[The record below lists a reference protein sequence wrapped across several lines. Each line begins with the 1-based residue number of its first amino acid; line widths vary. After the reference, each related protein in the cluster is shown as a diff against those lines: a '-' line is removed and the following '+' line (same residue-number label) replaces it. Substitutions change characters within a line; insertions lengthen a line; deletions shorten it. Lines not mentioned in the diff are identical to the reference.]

1 MSNSNALAEIQSKYQ
16 NCNLL
21 IPAATSVQI
30 NPFYKCTVMEVN
42 ADTSENSGDIFKV
55 GSIKT
60 GEDGQGKAIYKDVYS
75 LAKPLLMK
83 LATAAG
89 IQFHPEYTTVMRENA
104 NTYVGKAYGAVRL
117 PDGTFKTHAETK
129 RICLDDEEAKY
140 RLEFMDKSIMGI
152 TDWKAAKAAEEMFK
166 GHWENTEE
174 TRTYNGKEYP
184 VKKFVI
190 DDCDREKYI
199 ERSMLVNMTLLR
211 KTASEKAQTGAI
223 LRVVRALLGIKGTYS
238 PDELKKPFAVPT
250 VNFSPDYSDAR
261 VRQAMLQQGMNSMGN
276 MFGAAAMP
284 PAMEQIAFSQEAF
297 DNTFN
302 PDENLDNP
310 AFASDIP
317 VNERYEEDYQQ
328 PTDQEQQGIE
338 MDERERNDWYCEKCG
353 DRINERIWTYS
364 VENFGTPL
372 CQKCQ
377 KLVKEQ
383 EEAGYQCDEC
393 GASINEKVHEYSLK
407 KYGRPLCMKCQ
418 KGAGK

>member
-55 GSIKT
+55 GSTKV
-60 GEDGQGKAIYKDVYS
+60 GEDQNRNAIYKDVYS

-89 IQFHPEYTTVMRENA
+89 IQFHPEYTTVVRENA

-152 TDWKAAKAAEEMFK
+152 HDWRAAKSAADMFK
-166 GHWENTEE
+166 GEW
-174 TRTYNGKEYP
+174 KEDPNKRNDKGYP
-184 VKKFVI
+184 EKYYVI

-223 LRVVRALLGIKGTYS
+223 LRVVRALLGIKGTYLL
-238 PDELKKPFAVPT
+238 DELKKPFAVPT

-276 MFGAAAMP
+276 MFGASAVP

-297 DNTFN
+297 DNSFN

-317 VNERYEEDYQQ
+317 VDEGYEEDYQQ
-328 PTDQEQQGIE
+328 SSNQEQHGMEI
-338 MDERERNDWYCEKCG
+338 DERDRDDWFCEKCG
-353 DRINERIWTYS
+353 EHINEKIWTYS

-383 EEAGYQCDEC
+383 EESSYQCDEC
-393 GASINEKVHEYSLK
+393 GASINEKVYEYSFN
-407 KYGRPLCMKCQ
+407 KYGRHLCMKCQ
-418 KGAGK
+418 KGARK